1 MKSRTA
7 ARTASAVLLAG
18 AMLVPAGAA
27 TAASMAGHQSSQKI
41 FADLADNGRLD
52 GKYTK
57 QQINRALHT
66 PSLRGYER
74 PVPVQRPAAVRSTPR
89 AATSGSERSLPF
101 SGLDL
106 ALFAAVGGPLLLLGG
121 SLGRLGRLARLARL
135 RVNET

>member
-1 MKSRTA
+1 
-7 ARTASAVLLAG
+7 
-18 AMLVPAGAA
+18 MLVPAGAA
-27 TAASMAGHQSSQKI
+27 TAASIAGNQTSQKI

-57 QQINRALHT
+57 RQINRALHT
-66 PSLRGYER
+66 PSLRGYGR
-74 PVPVQRPAAVRSTPR
+74 PVPVKRPAGVSSSPR
-89 AATSGSERSLPF
+89 AAKSASDRSLPF

-121 SLGRLGRLARLARL
+121 SLGRLARL

>member
-1 MKSRTA
+1 
-7 ARTASAVLLAG
+7 
-18 AMLVPAGAA
+18 MLVPAGAA
-27 TAASMAGHQSSQKI
+27 TAASIAGNQTSQKI

-57 QQINRALHT
+57 RQINRALHA

-74 PVPVQRPAAVRSTPR
+74 PVPVQRPAGVRPTPR
-89 AATSGSERSLPF
+89 AQTSAAGRSLPF
-101 SGLDL
+101 SGLDF

-121 SLGRLGRLARLARL
+121 TLGRLARL